1 MFKECL
7 EQAFFTS
14 QVGRYLEFLKG
25 VLMLGSS
32 ILYVVLSFMNEQEGI
47 YESESFDV
55 FDEVVNSM
63 ILFLWMIKCYVAQNK
78 KQYLKKG

>member
-1 MFKECL
+1 
-7 EQAFFTS
+7 
-14 QVGRYLEFLKG
+14 
-25 VLMLGSS
+25 MLGSS

-55 FDEVVNSM
+55 FDKVVNSM